1 VAIGGSCRPV
11 ATARGDAVVGASSP
25 VSHTEVRPVL
35 AGRARRPTDLNRTGR
50 EAGTM
55 FVENRIGPTLEA
67 LRPMRPTRT
76 EHFPVHPELVD
87 HLVAVQTHPDD
98 IVAHVLGV
106 CSAYAYADPDTVAMI
121 VARLGLPESHVRQ
134 VALYVDPMFIS
145 STAYLIQS
153 ADGRVVLLAYR
164 GTEPMRLVNWLT
176 DADLYPDRVA
186 IPLGHRDH
194 VYEVH
199 GGFYRNVRATR
210 YQLVAA
216 LQRALEGRS
225 IDERDDERRDERLQP
240 LEALYVTGH
249 SLGGAMA
256 ALMGVM
262 LATLP
267 AYAPLA
273 ERLRGVY
280 TYGQPMIGPHPLAR
294 ACGEHP
300 FLSTN
305 VVRYIYQR
313 DVVAFLPPRDTGV
326 FEHFGQERQYLGS
339 WPWQVNAQGVRQM
352 AFAAEL
358 AEVPLSFLAHRFAAT
373 RRLPFR
379 YRLDDHLPHH
389 YVAALTPPGIPNEY
403 GDDPVTLVGRA
414 ADRDDEP
421 DRRPA
426 DVSFEGA
433 P

>member
-1 VAIGGSCRPV
+1 M
-11 ATARGDAVVGASSP
+11 VVQDR
-25 VSHTEVRPVL
+25 V
-35 AGRARRPTDLNRTGR
+35 
-50 EAGTM
+50 
-55 FVENRIGPTLEA
+55 GPTLEA
-67 LRPMRPTRT
+67 LRPLKPPRT
-76 EHFPVHPELVD
+76 EHFPVHHDLVEHLVD
-87 HLVAVQTHPDD
+87 VQEHPDD

-106 CSAYAYADPDTVAMI
+106 CAAYAYADPETVAMI
-121 VARLGLPESHVRQ
+121 AARLGLPASHVRQ

-145 STAYLIQS
+145 STAYLVQS

-164 GTEPMRLVNWLT
+164 GTEPMRLINWLT
-176 DADLYPDRVA
+176 DADLYPDRIA

-216 LQRALEGRS
+216 LQRALAGRS
-225 IDERDDERRDERLQP
+225 VDERRDERLQP

-262 LATLP
+262 LATQP

-273 ERLRGVY
+273 AVLRGVY
-280 TYGQPMIGPHPLAR
+280 TYGQPMIGPRRLAR
-294 ACGEHP
+294 ACAEHP

-305 VVRYIYQR
+305 VVRYVYQR

-339 WPWQVNAQGVRQM
+339 WPWQANTRPVRQM
-352 AFAAEL
+352 GFVAEL
-358 AEVPLSFLAHRFAAT
+358 AEVPLSFLALRFAAT

-389 YVAALTPPGIPNEY
+389 YVAALAPPGTPNEY
-403 GDDPVTLVGRA
+403 GDDPVTRVGRA

-421 DRRPA
+421 DRRSVDPSSA
-426 DVSFEGA
+426 GA